1 MAEADIFIA
10 ESEDDPSTEPE
21 EEKEEE
27 KEAEEEQPVEEAE
40 EPVDHPAAEN
50 QEEPG
55 DEYGLCPSCENS
67 PCEFI
72 QAQEELERVVSIMDP
87 QATMKAKRFH
97 TYRFLTRRIHGQLG
111 KNERIPLPPCCVQGI
126 ADLFPAD
133 DGVYVGFRQAP
144 GRD

>member
-1 MAEADIFIA
+1 LLREAR
-10 ESEDDPSTEPE
+10 EEMNEVED
-21 EEKEEE
+21 
-27 KEAEEEQPVEEAE
+27 AEEL
-40 EPVDHPAAEN
+40 VDHPAAEN
-50 QEEPG
+50 QEEEPG

-126 ADLFPAD
+126 ADLFPAE

-144 GRD
+144 GRA